1 MYGFRTPFGGDSA
14 ALVVVLIL
22 LLTVTMASTGSGSYR
37 IRSRPPNLGNK
48 QQLSASSNRSQQ
60 QQQHWQDVYIAGFF
74 ALSDHEIEA
83 SLGLGVMPAINLALR
98 HLANSTLLH
107 DYRLRLLHND
117 TQVSYRPFDHRKITC
132 LLSLFSLAPHILNW
146 LQKLPASLV
155 TLKGE
160 RPFQTQVKAAESKV
174 VAAFVWWFPRH
185 SSKNS
190 WVKKMKE
197 ETVSDG
203 SCLLREGGE
212 ALMISFCSTGP
223 RSSTHVAP

>member
-1 MYGFRTPFGGDSA
+1 MSKMYGFRTPFGGGSA

-60 QQQHWQDVYIAGFF
+60 QQHWQDVYIAGFF

-98 HLANSTLLH
+98 HLANSTFLH

-117 TQVSYRPFDHRKITC
+117 TQVSYRPFDHHKITC
-132 LLSLFSLAPHILNW
+132 LLSLFFSPCTSHS
-146 LQKLPASLV
+146 KLVAKTTAKFCHSRRRK
-155 TLKGE
+155 TL
-160 RPFQTQVKAAESKV
+160 SN
-174 VAAFVWWFPRH
+174 
-185 SSKNS
+185 SS
-190 WVKKMKE
+190 
-197 ETVSDG
+197 
-203 SCLLREGGE
+203 
-212 ALMISFCSTGP
+212 
-223 RSSTHVAP
+223 

>member
-1 MYGFRTPFGGDSA
+1 MSKMYGFRTPFGGGSA

-60 QQQHWQDVYIAGFF
+60 HWQDVYIAGFF

-98 HLANSTLLH
+98 HLANSTFLH

-117 TQVSYRPFDHRKITC
+117 TQVSYRPFDHHKITC
-132 LLSLFSLAPHILNW
+132 PLSLFFPLHLA
-146 LQKLPASLV
+146 
-155 TLKGE
+155 
-160 RPFQTQVKAAESKV
+160 F
-174 VAAFVWWFPRH
+174 
-185 SSKNS
+185 
-190 WVKKMKE
+190 
-197 ETVSDG
+197 
-203 SCLLREGGE
+203 
-212 ALMISFCSTGP
+212 
-223 RSSTHVAP
+223 